1 MRGRVPRAALRSA
14 STSAFSHC
22 WRVRA
27 LDSLNTEPA
36 TLNSPCLLQLNPA
49 PSNSPRSISS
59 ASDLQAP
66 GSTGSTGRRRLRRQ
80 LMHQLRP
87 FLLDQLSHIVG
98 DFWEALRLKQELVQ
112 PFEILLHHDMVADNP
127 RCEDTLRF
135 HVFSVAAVCAL

>member
-1 MRGRVPRAALRSA
+1 MSWTAGDDTGRLYGPRAHPRDHQLSA
-14 STSAFSHC
+14 Q
-22 WRVRA
+22 
-27 LDSLNTEPA
+27 SL
-36 TLNSPCLLQLNPA
+36 SA
-49 PSNSPRSISS
+49 PSSNR
-59 ASDLQAP
+59 
-66 GSTGSTGRRRLRRQ
+66 STGLRHLRRQ

-112 PFEILLHHDMVADNP
+112 PFEILLHHDMVGDNP